1 VKLSKIE
8 DKLKLLQ
15 KQIESTTE
23 AMTRAN
29 LFLKKVELL
38 KLQKIKEKIDSILHH
53 KLPFVLW
60 KNYLNRIFKYW
71 NFQFYKDNKSS

>member
-1 VKLSKIE
+1 MKLSKIE

-23 AMTRAN
+23 PMTRAN

-38 KLQKIKEKIDSILHH
+38 KQQKINKKI
-53 KLPFVLW
+53 
-60 KNYLNRIFKYW
+60 NYKQIIDQLEMDIKKRV
-71 NFQFYKDNKSS
+71 KDIES

>member
-1 VKLSKIE
+1 MKLSEIE

-23 AMTRAN
+23 PMKRAN

-38 KLQKIKEKIDSILHH
+38 KLQKIKDKTDYKKIIDQLEMDI
-53 KLPFVLW
+53 KKRV
-60 KNYLNRIFKYW
+60 
-71 NFQFYKDNKSS
+71 

>member
-1 VKLSKIE
+1 MKLSKIE

-23 AMTRAN
+23 PMKRAN

-38 KLQKIKEKIDSILHH
+38 KQQKINKKI
-53 KLPFVLW
+53 
-60 KNYLNRIFKYW
+60 NYKQIIDQLEMDIKKRV
-71 NFQFYKDNKSS
+71 KDIEL

>member
-1 VKLSKIE
+1 MKLSKIE

-23 AMTRAN
+23 PMTRAN

-38 KLQKIKEKIDSILHH
+38 KQQKINKKI
-53 KLPFVLW
+53 
-60 KNYLNRIFKYW
+60 NYKQIIDQLEMDIKKRVV
-71 NFQFYKDNKSS
+71 KDIES

>member
-1 VKLSKIE
+1 MKLSKIE

-23 AMTRAN
+23 PMTRAN

-38 KLQKIKEKIDSILHH
+38 KQQKIKAKIDY
-53 KLPFVLW
+53 K
-60 KNYLNRIFKYW
+60 RIIDQLEMDIKKKV
-71 NFQFYKDNKSS
+71 KDIEL

>member
-1 VKLSKIE
+1 MRLSKIE

-23 AMTRAN
+23 PMTRAN

-38 KLQKIKEKIDSILHH
+38 KQQKIKAKIDY
-53 KLPFVLW
+53 K
-60 KNYLNRIFKYW
+60 RIIDQLEMDIKKKV
-71 NFQFYKDNKSS
+71 KDIEL

>member
-1 VKLSKIE
+1 MKLSKIE

-23 AMTRAN
+23 PMTRAN

-38 KLQKIKEKIDSILHH
+38 KQQKIKAKIDY
-53 KLPFVLW
+53 K
-60 KNYLNRIFKYW
+60 RIIDQLEMDIKKKV
-71 NFQFYKDNKSS
+71 KDIE

>member
-23 AMTRAN
+23 PMTRAN
-29 LFLKKVELL
+29 LFLKRVELL
-38 KLQKIKEKIDSILHH
+38 KQQKIKAKIDY
-53 KLPFVLW
+53 K
-60 KNYLNRIFKYW
+60 RIIDQLEMDIKKKV
-71 NFQFYKDNKSS
+71 KDIE

>member
-23 AMTRAN
+23 PMTRAN

-38 KLQKIKEKIDSILHH
+38 KQQKIKAKIDY
-53 KLPFVLW
+53 K
-60 KNYLNRIFKYW
+60 RIIDQLEMDIKKKV
-71 NFQFYKDNKSS
+71 KDIE

>member
-1 VKLSKIE
+1 MKLSKIE

-23 AMTRAN
+23 SMTRAN

-38 KLQKIKEKIDSILHH
+38 KLQKIKDKIDYKKIIDQLEMDIKKSL
-53 KLPFVLW
+53 
-60 KNYLNRIFKYW
+60 KNK
-71 NFQFYKDNKSS
+71 